1 VRRDNMKV
9 KELRKLLV
17 NMPADWNVMISGDQE
32 GNNISP
38 LEDVER
44 MKWVDMD
51 DAVYDMNDEDVDEDF
66 EKVIVLWP

>member
-1 VRRDNMKV
+1 
-9 KELRKLLV
+9 
-17 NMPADWNVMISGDQE
+17 MPADWNVMISGDQE

>member
-1 VRRDNMKV
+1 MKV

-51 DAVYDMNDEDVDEDF
+51 DAVYDMNDEDVDEEY